1 MYVDLDYYKNT
12 YKGNLEDT
20 EIEKALNQASRH
32 IDTLTYN
39 RIVAVGFD
47 NLSEY
52 QQGIVKECTCL
63 LADWEVE
70 NADYITNLLS
80 SYSLNGASM
89 SFNGNSATAQVV
101 NGIAISREIYS
112 HLQKCG
118 LCTRSLRGWR

>member
-39 RIVAVGFD
+39 RVVAVGFD
-47 NLSEY
+47 NLTDY
-52 QQGIVKECTCL
+52 QQSIIKECVCL
-63 LADWEVE
+63 LADWESE

-89 SFNGNSATAQVV
+89 SFTGNSATAQVV
-101 NGIAISREIYS
+101 NGIAISRDIYS